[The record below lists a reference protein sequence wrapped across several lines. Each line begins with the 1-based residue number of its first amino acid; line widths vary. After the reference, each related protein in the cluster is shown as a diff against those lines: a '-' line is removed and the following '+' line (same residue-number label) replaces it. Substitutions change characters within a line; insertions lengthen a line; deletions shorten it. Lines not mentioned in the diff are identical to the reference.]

1 MKTVRILCATLLAI
15 ATGACTTAPTR
26 AYRAPDTH
34 QALPEKPAVETPPK
48 PQPKPQL
55 AELPASCPVRVPGT
69 TVAME
74 QTPQGGALVFT
85 TIGDADALR
94 TQLYAMADTHNEMHA
109 KMGPLPVEGG
119 AAVAGADGAA
129 TNDTTATTDA
139 TASSDAAAA
148 TPSSPPT
155 KSDGDLTGTATD
167 QDKSYGGTSDD
178 GNTIAA
184 ETKDAQKKQGADKA
198 PAAGAASDDALPS
211 PSDGVYASGVPT
223 TTAAP
228 ADDES
233 EDVLTHSR
241 ARVESIASGAR
252 LVFVAFPDDVQ
263 ALRNEL
269 QRRAD
274 SLQRQCAWGD
284 ADRTD

>member
-1 MKTVRILCATLLAI
+1 MKTARFLCATLLAI

-26 AYRAPDTH
+26 AYRAPDSH

-55 AELPASCPVRVPGT
+55 AELPASCPVKVPGT
-69 TVAME
+69 TVATE
-74 QTPQGGALVFT
+74 QTPHGGALVFT

-94 TQLYAMADTHNEMHA
+94 TQLYAIADTHNEMHA

-119 AAVAGADGAA
+119 TPVAGADGTATPPAA
-129 TNDTTATTDA
+129 TE
-139 TASSDAAAA
+139 S
-148 TPSSPPT
+148 
-155 KSDGDLTGTATD
+155 DLTGTATD
-167 QDKSYGGTSDD
+167 QDKSYGGNSEN

-184 ETKDAQKKQGADKA
+184 ETEDETKKQDPSKA

-211 PSDGVYASGVPT
+211 PSDGVYASGVPQT
-223 TTAAP
+223 SAAP
-228 ADDES
+228 VEDES
-233 EDVLTHSR
+233 DDVLTHSR

-252 LVFVAFPDDVQ
+252 LVFVAFPDDIQ

-274 SLQRQCAWGD
+274 ALQRECAWGD

>member
-1 MKTVRILCATLLAI
+1 MKTARILCATLLAI

-34 QALPEKPAVETPPK
+34 QTLPEKPAVETPPK

-55 AELPASCPVRVPGT
+55 AKLPASCPVKVPGT
-69 TVAME
+69 TVSME

-119 AAVAGADGAA
+119 AAVAGADGTATSDASA
-129 TNDTTATTDA
+129 TND
-139 TASSDAAAA
+139 ASAA
-148 TPSSPPT
+148 TPSTPPT
-155 KSDGDLTGTATD
+155 KSDDDLTGTATD
-167 QDKSYGGTSDD
+167 QDKSYGGTSEN

-184 ETKDAQKKQGADKA
+184 ETEEEQKKQGADKA
-198 PAAGAASDDALPS
+198 PAAGAASDDDLPN
-211 PSDGVYASGVPT
+211 PSDGIYASGVPKT
-223 TTAAP
+223 SATP
-228 ADDES
+228 AEDES

-274 SLQRQCAWGD
+274 SLQRECAWGD
-284 ADRTD
+284 PDRTD